1 MSDPSCVSVH
11 DVVHDIGCTI
21 SNFCVYWSLI
31 GYRKAYY
38 HIVFFFFW
46 FEGFVYLKPVKLTK
60 KSRCIHSCFN
70 CTILFG
76 QHHNLGV

>member
-1 MSDPSCVSVH
+1 MLFMILVAQSL
-11 DVVHDIGCTI
+11 I
-21 SNFCVYWSLI
+21 SVYWSLI
-31 GYRKAYY
+31 GYGKAYY

-60 KSRCIHSCFN
+60 KAGVFIHVN